1 MERLMVTIVDY
12 GVGNLASIANMAR
25 KAGTECVISG
35 DPQALATA
43 DRLILPGVGAFDRA
57 MANLSERDLIP
68 VLNERVQQR
77 RVPTLGLCLGM
88 QLFARASEE
97 GTRAGL
103 GWLAADNRRFR
114 FEHMNGNA
122 PKVPHMGWNY
132 IEPAAPAALL
142 ERLPPEPRFYFVHS
156 YHLQCDD
163 PADVMCWTT
172 YGYKFA
178 SGVHRANLWGTQ
190 FHPEKSHKFG
200 LALLKNFFD
209 ERTVPR

>member
-1 MERLMVTIVDY
+1 MESYMVTIVDY

-25 KAGTECVISG
+25 KAGTECAISG
-35 DPQALATA
+35 DPKVLAA
-43 DRLILPGVGAFDRA
+43 AERLILPGVGAFDRA
-57 MANLSERDLIP
+57 MANLAERHLIP
-68 VLNERVQQR
+68 VLTERVMER

-88 QLFARASEE
+88 QLFARGSEE

-103 GWLAADNRRFR
+103 GWLAAGNRRFR
-114 FEHMNGNA
+114 FEQINGNA

-132 IEPAAPAALL
+132 IEPTSPAALL

-178 SGVHRANLWGTQ
+178 SGVHRGNLWGTQ

-200 LALLKNFFD
+200 LALLKNFFSYG
-209 ERTVPR
+209 

>member
-1 MERLMVTIVDY
+1 MVTIVDY

-25 KAGTECVISG
+25 KAGTECAISG
-35 DPQALATA
+35 DPHVLAAA

-57 MANLSERDLIP
+57 MANLSERNLIP
-68 VLNERVQQR
+68 VLNERVMER
-77 RVPTLGLCLGM
+77 HVPTLGLCLGM
-88 QLFARASEE
+88 QLFARGSEE

-114 FEHMNGNA
+114 FEQMNGNT

-132 IEPAAPAALL
+132 IEPAAPATLL

-178 SGVHRANLWGTQ
+178 SGIHRGNLWGTQ

-200 LALLKNFFD
+200 LALLKNFFSYS
-209 ERTVPR
+209 